1 MQLSEKSRKTV
12 DACRF
17 CWMCRHICPIGN
29 ATGQERNTAR
39 ARALSLSMVV
49 RGSAELSD
57 VVDNLY
63 ECALC
68 GGCTKECATGWDP
81 VLFTKE
87 ARLAAAMEGVMPEY
101 IEKLITNLE
110 KTGNVYGKKTLDKKL
125 KAEIETLPE
134 KAEVL
139 LFLGSDA
146 RCNAPANAI
155 EAIELLK
162 KAGVNFTVMKNEPDS
177 GYSYDFLLGAAAET
191 REAMENAAAA
201 IKSTGAKK
209 VVAYD
214 PADAKVFM
222 REYKEWNIAL
232 SAKPVTFTAFVNE
245 LITDKKLKIKK
256 TKDEFVFQDP
266 AHLARDLEETKPA
279 RNILSALGKTGE
291 MLMSGRDTMIAG
303 HPVMKAYMPDVMKLV
318 AERRMADALH
328 VGTKKLV
335 TASPAEY
342 LALAALKEKG
352 IEIMTLEEAVIK
364 CL

>member
-57 VVDNLY
+57 TADNLY

-81 VLFTKE
+81 VAFTKE
-87 ARLAAAMEGVMPEY
+87 ARLAAAMDSVMPEY
-101 IEKLITNLE
+101 IEKLIENLE
-110 KTGNVYGKKTLDKKL
+110 KTGNVYGKKTIDKKL
-125 KAEIETLPE
+125 KAEIEKLPQ

-146 RCNAPANAI
+146 RCNAPANA
-155 EAIELLK
+155 EKAIELLE
-162 KAGVNFTVMKNEPDS
+162 KAGVNFTVIAAEPDS
-177 GYSYDFLLGAAAET
+177 GYAYDFLLGAAAET
-191 REAMENAAAA
+191 RAAMERAAEA
-201 IKSTGAKK
+201 IKKTGAGRI
-209 VVAYD
+209 VAYD

-232 SAKPVTFTAFVNE
+232 SAKPVTFTAFVEE
-245 LITDKKLKIKK
+245 LIESGKLKVKK
-256 TKDEFVFQDP
+256 SKDEFVFQDP
-266 AHLARDLEETKPA
+266 AHLARDLEETAPA
-279 RNILSALGKTGE
+279 RKVLSALGDTKE
-291 MLMSGRDTMIAG
+291 MLMAGRDTMLAA
-303 HPVMKAYMPDVMKLV
+303 HPVMKTYMPLVMKLV
-318 AERRMADALH
+318 AARRMADALH
-328 VGTKKLV
+328 IGAKKLV

-342 LALAALKEKG
+342 LALTALKEKK
-352 IEIMTLEEAVIK
+352 IEVLTIEEAVLK

>member
-57 VVDNLY
+57 AADNLY

-81 VLFTKE
+81 VAFTKE

-110 KTGNVYGKKTLDKKL
+110 NTGNVYGKKTIDKKL
-125 KAEIETLPE
+125 KAEIEKLPQ

-155 EAIELLK
+155 GAIDLLK
-162 KAGVNFTVMKNEPDS
+162 KAGVNFTVLKEEPDS
-177 GYSYDFLLGAAAET
+177 GYAYDFLLGAAAET

-201 IKSTGAKK
+201 IKKTGAEKI
-209 VVAYD
+209 VAYD

-222 REYKEWNIAL
+222 REYKEWNISL
-232 SAKPVTFTAFVNE
+232 SAKPVTFTAFLDG
-245 LITDKKLKIKK
+245 LINSGKLKVKK
-256 TKDEFVFQDP
+256 SKDEFVFQDP

-279 RNILSALGKTGE
+279 RNVLSAIGSVSE
-291 MLMSGRDTMIAG
+291 MLMAGRDTMIAG
-303 HPVMKAYMPDVMKLV
+303 HPVMKVYMPLVMKLV

-328 VGTKKLV
+328 IGAKKLV

-342 LALAALKEKG
+342 LALTALKEKG
-352 IEIMTLEEAVIK
+352 IEILTIEEAVIK